1 MVSSETADVAAVARV
16 PRARRVRRPGRAG
29 RVVTWVAGAV
39 ALAIIA
45 LAVAGPWFAPY
56 GHDEIVGGPYMP
68 RDADFAL
75 GTDYLGEDVWS
86 RVLHGGRSV
95 VVLATLATLIGYS
108 AGLTVGLVA
117 GLSRGWVDAIL
128 MRIMDVVLAF
138 PGILV
143 LLLLIAGLG
152 TGRVSLVAG
161 IAVLQVPFVAR
172 IIRAATA
179 EVATKPYVEA
189 AVVRGERR
197 SAVLFREIL
206 PNISGVVVASAGPA
220 LTVSVLI
227 VAGVSYLGLGLQ
239 APDAD
244 WALMISENRAGM
256 TLQPLAVLVPVL
268 LIATLTI
275 SVNVLADGVARSLGR
290 SVDEGLLR

>member
-1 MVSSETADVAAVARV
+1 MAAPGGVEVAGAGRL
-16 PRARRVRRPGRAG
+16 PRARRVRRAGRAG
-29 RVVTWVAGAV
+29 RLVTWVAGTV

-45 LAVAGPWFAPY
+45 LAVVGPWFAPY

-68 RDADFAL
+68 RDADFLL

-95 VVLATLATLIGYS
+95 VVLATVATLIGYS
-108 AGLTVGLVA
+108 AGLAVGLVA
-117 GLSRGWVDAIL
+117 GLARGWVDAVL
-128 MRIMDVVLAF
+128 MRAMDIVLAF
-138 PGILV
+138 PGILI
-143 LLLLIAGLG
+143 LLVLIAGLG
-152 TGRVSLVAG
+152 TGRVALVAG

-172 IIRAATA
+172 IIRAATL

-197 SAVLFREIL
+197 SAVLVREIL
-206 PNISGVVVASAGPA
+206 PNISEVVVASAGPA
-220 LTVSVLI
+220 LTVSVLV

-256 TLQPLAVLVPVL
+256 TLQPLAVLVPVV

-275 SVNVLADGVARSLGR
+275 SVNVLADGIARSLGR